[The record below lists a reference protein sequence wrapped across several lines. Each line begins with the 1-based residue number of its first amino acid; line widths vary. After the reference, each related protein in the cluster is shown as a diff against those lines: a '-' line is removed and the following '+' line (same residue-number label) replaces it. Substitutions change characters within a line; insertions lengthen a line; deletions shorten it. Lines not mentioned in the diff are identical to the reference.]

1 MCCGRGRAFL
11 SRLYGEP
18 GTRVAALQS
27 VISWL
32 LFLTLSILVPAAAS
46 SISDKLRTKSDRV

>member
-1 MCCGRGRAFL
+1 MCRGRAFL

-27 VISWL
+27 VLSWL
-32 LFLTLSILVPAAAS
+32 LFLTLSVLVPATAS